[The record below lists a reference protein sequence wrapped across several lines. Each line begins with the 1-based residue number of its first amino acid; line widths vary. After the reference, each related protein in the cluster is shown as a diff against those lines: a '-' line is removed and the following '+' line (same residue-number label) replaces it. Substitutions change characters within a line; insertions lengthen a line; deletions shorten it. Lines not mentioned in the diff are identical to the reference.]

1 MSCSS
6 MRLNLLLS
14 LSEAPRL
21 PWKAP
26 DFIEKMK
33 GTGINP
39 ASPVRDILDAA
50 KNHGVHMNAKTAL
63 DFRKFLTDVMVRD
76 GSFHKWN
83 PMG

>member
-1 MSCSS
+1 

-21 PWKAP
+21 PWKTP
-26 DFIEKMK
+26 EFIEKMK
-33 GTGINP
+33 AAGINP

-50 KNHGVHMNAKTAL
+50 KSNGVQMNAKTAL
-63 DFRKFLTDVMVRD
+63 DFRKFLTDLMVRD

-83 PMG
+83 PI